1 VTTKTIDVEE
11 AQAQLQKLLPLVAS
25 GTEIIITAG
34 STPMARLVP
43 IEGSAGIRKA
53 GLHAGVAWMSA
64 DFDAP
69 LPETFWTE
77 GE

>member
-1 VTTKTIDVEE
+1 MTTKTIYVQE
-11 AQAQLQKLLPLVAS
+11 AQSQLQALLPLVAS
-25 GTEIIITAG
+25 GTEIIITEG
-34 STPMARLVP
+34 STPKARLVP
-43 IEGSAGIRKA
+43 IEGSTIMRKA

-69 LPETFWTE
+69 LPEAFWTQ

>member
-1 VTTKTIDVEE
+1 VTTRTIDVQE
-11 AQAQLQKLLPLVAS
+11 AQSQLHKLLPLVAS
-25 GTEIIITAG
+25 GTEIIITEG
-34 STPMARLVP
+34 STPVARLVP
-43 IEGSAGIRKA
+43 IEAPAATRKA

-69 LPETFWTE
+69 LPEAFWTQ